1 MPVII
6 NDFDIMTDSTEP
18 PPTRSTANPDEPEPL
33 PAASPHLR
41 PDEITQIARVH
52 RERMERVRAD

>member
-6 NDFDIMTDSTEP
+6 NDFDIMAEAPEP
-18 PPTRSTANPDEPEPL
+18 APIRGTRPDEPEPQTPSTPL
-33 PAASPHLR
+33 LR
-41 PDEITQIARVH
+41 PEDIKRVMLIN

>member
-18 PPTRSTANPDEPEPL
+18 PPTRGTGDPNEPETETKT
-33 PAASPHLR
+33 PHLR
-41 PDEITQIARVH
+41 PKEIVLVVRVN

>member
-18 PPTRSTANPDEPEPL
+18 PPRRGAGADEQAPQGKP
-33 PAASPHLR
+33 PQLR
-41 PDEITQIARVH
+41 PEDIKQVVLIN

>member
-18 PPTRSTANPDEPEPL
+18 PPKRGSGDGPTTPQSQPPQ
-33 PAASPHLR
+33 LR
-41 PDEITQIARVH
+41 PEDIKQVMRINRD
-52 RERMERVRAD
+52 RMERVRAD

>member
-18 PPTRSTANPDEPEPL
+18 PPSRGAGADEPAGEAKP
-33 PAASPHLR
+33 PQFR
-41 PDEITQIARVH
+41 PEEITQVVRVS

>member
-6 NDFDIMTDSTEP
+6 NDFDIMAEPPEP
-18 PPTRSTANPDEPEPL
+18 PPIRGTRPDEPEPQT
-33 PAASPHLR
+33 PSAPMLR
-41 PDEITQIARVH
+41 PEDIKRVMQLN

>member
-6 NDFDIMTDSTEP
+6 NDFDIMADAPEP
-18 PPTRSTANPDEPEPL
+18 PPVRGRGPEDPAPET
-33 PAASPHLR
+33 PAAPTLR
-41 PDEITQIARVH
+41 PEDIKRVMQLN